1 MELTERAEVSADS
14 QPLIPELRSREWLDY
29 FTRNTQQLLDV
40 PWQLGSE
47 LSDQEVKA
55 ISASVQG
62 FQLGESSEG
71 KHLIH
76 CAKLHSEETCDPE
89 YFDAIKLFIREEQ
102 RHARDLARFLDLN
115 GISTLKAAW
124 PDSVF
129 RFLRRGAGLELSIAV
144 LVTAE
149 IIAEVYYP
157 ALQAATNS
165 IVLKRLCDQII
176 QDETPHVQFQC
187 ERLAILRSRR
197 SPVRCYM
204 TCAAQRFLFLGT
216 CLVVWMKHGPV
227 FRQAKQGF
235 RPFWKAAWQKYH
247 VAETIM
253 RRTPN

>member
-1 MELTERAEVSADS
+1 MELTERCEHSTEVKT
-14 QPLIPELRSREWLDY
+14 PLSEIRSREWLDY
-29 FTRNTQQLLDV
+29 FTRNIQHLLDV
-40 PWQLGSE
+40 PWHLGRE
-47 LSDQEVKA
+47 LSDEDVDA

-71 KHLIH
+71 KHLVR
-76 CAKLHSEETCDPE
+76 CAKMHSETTCDPD
-89 YFDAIKLFIREEQ
+89 YYDAIKLFIREEQ
-102 RHARDLARFLDLN
+102 RHACDLARFLDLN
-115 GISTLKAAW
+115 GIPTVKAAW

-165 IVLKRLCDQII
+165 VVLKAVCDQII

-197 SPVRCYM
+197 SWLGGFM
-204 TCAAQRFLFLGT
+204 TYAAQRFLFFGT
-216 CLVVWMKHGPV
+216 CFVVWMKHGPV
-227 FRQAKQGF
+227 FRRAGQGF
-235 RPFWKAAWQKYH
+235 RTFWKTAWEDYH
-247 VAETIM
+247 VAESIM